1 MASPKTRRAHKK
13 QRGGRYDKTR
23 RNHELYPPGPS
34 QCRPR
39 VGETRPAYGCLPGQ
53 ELSKVYTIVMGG
65 AGRLQGGNRKS
76 KDLLRMRN
84 EIASKLNVN
93 SEDEA
98 TFVNAL
104 PISAAEKLR
113 LKKDYLRPT
122 QPSTWQSDPDM
133 WLDSNNIR
141 DVMSQY
147 EEDRKDFEFLGPYP
161 IDFAAPDPYKDGSDD
176 KCLIGEMC
184 SLDIKGLRSKGKDKV
199 GIIYNLDPHYK
210 SGSHWVANYV
220 DLTKNHCYYFDSYGM
235 EAPKQVQKFMQWLTL
250 QEPKMKLAYNARR
263 FQFKGSECGMYSM
276 YFIIRMLMG
285 EAFRPFCRRAPR
297 DGAML
302 TLRGWLFSK

>member
-1 MASPKTRRAHKK
+1 
-13 QRGGRYDKTR
+13 
-23 RNHELYPPGPS
+23 
-34 QCRPR
+34 

-53 ELSKVYTIVMGG
+53 ELAKIHQTVMGG
-65 AGRLQGGNRKS
+65 AGHQGGNRKS
-76 KDLLRMRN
+76 KDLLQMRN
-84 EIASKLNVN
+84 EVASKVGVPAEN
-93 SEDEA
+93 EA
-98 TFVNAL
+98 SFINAL
-104 PISAAEKLR
+104 PISTAEKLR
-113 LKKDYLRPT
+113 LKKEFLRPS
-122 QPSTWQSDPDM
+122 QPTIWKDDPDM

-141 DVMSQY
+141 DVMVQY
-147 EEDRKDFEFLGPYP
+147 EEDRNDFKFLGPYP
-161 IDFAAPDPYKDGSDD
+161 IDFAAPDPYKDGSKD

-184 SLDIKGLRSKGKDKV
+184 SLDIPGLRAKGKDKV

-210 SGSHWVANYV
+210 SGSHWVANYI

-235 EAPKQVQKFMQWLTL
+235 EAPDQIQKFMQWLTT

-285 EAFRPFCRRAPR
+285 EAFRHFCRRAPR

-302 TLRGWLFSK
+302 ILRGWLFSK

>member
-1 MASPKTRRAHKK
+1 
-13 QRGGRYDKTR
+13 
-23 RNHELYPPGPS
+23 
-34 QCRPR
+34 
-39 VGETRPAYGCLPGQ
+39 
-53 ELSKVYTIVMGG
+53 MGG
-65 AGRLQGGNRKS
+65 AGLQGGNRRS

-84 EIASKLNVN
+84 EIAIKLNVN

-98 TFVNAL
+98 SFINAL
-104 PISAAEKLR
+104 PINAAEKLR
-113 LKKDYLRPT
+113 LKKNYLRPT
-122 QPSTWQSDPDM
+122 QPDSWKGDPDM

-147 EEDRKDFEFLGPYP
+147 EEDRKDFKFLGPYP
-161 IDFAAPDPYKDGSDD
+161 IDFAAPDPYKEDEND

-184 SLDIKGLRSKGKDKV
+184 SLDIQGLRSKGKDKV

-210 SGSHWVANYV
+210 SGSHWVANYI

-263 FQFKGSECGMYSM
+263 FQFRGSECGMYSM